1 MRYMR
6 CGDQVLNIVADLM
19 AVPAVQLAEDIEF
32 GLALIDAE
40 FHRIEALDAD
50 PADKRA
56 LLIRLRGIEIDLIA
70 KAKAQAARISKAIP
84 TLAPVAEYRP
94 DLRPPH
100 VRFQEAVMAV
110 QLAGEALERA
120 KAQLDWPGLD

>member
-6 CGDQVLNIVADLM
+6 CGDQVLNIVADHM

-40 FHRIEALDAD
+40 FHRIEGLNAD

-56 LLIRLRGIEIDLIA
+56 LLIRLRCVEIDLIA

-84 TLAPVAEYRP
+84 TLVPIAEYQP

-100 VRFQEAVMAV
+100 VRFAEACAAH
-110 QLAGEALERA
+110 QLAKDALERA
-120 KAQLDWPGLD
+120 RLDWPGLD